1 MQLQKID
8 ILLLMERQEINS
20 LALRYCV
27 DFKGSKRAI
36 AERSATPDYHLKDF
50 QRTPRKKISCAN

>member
-1 MQLQKID
+1 MQLRRIN
-8 ILLLMERQEINS
+8 ILPIMERQCTKD

-27 DFKGSKRAI
+27 DFKGSKQAI